1 MTASNISSIALGV
14 NEVRDGA
21 ALTSSGVAHIAEGI
35 IAAWGKSMRWSDG
48 EGDNLL
54 EGFFTLAD
62 MYKEVRRADGS
73 EFKGAVAAKYRA
85 IATEFGVDGE
95 FSSGDKIQ
103 FKRAWQIAAAE
114 RLGADVE
121 FDTVQ
126 VERRG
131 KEIDL
136 RVIKAP
142 AGLVLDL
149 YKEDGTPTEAGK
161 TLEADMRR
169 VFARTGEQATPE
181 AIAEACKADMVP
193 CNGGKLGNIKL
204 PSITDTSNRLAAFA
218 IKAGLM
224 PEKLNRNRNKTGND
238 EGRQFSESLAFV
250 HKSLDLILDPESEES
265 NFAPS
270 PAIDE
275 SLHRLQAKLTAYF
288 AAMQTD
294 LEF

>member
-1 MTASNISSIALGV
+1 MTASNISFIALGV
-14 NEVRDGA
+14 NEVREGA

-103 FKRAWQIAAAE
+103 FKRAWQIASSIKLGSGAE
-114 RLGADVE
+114 FA
-121 FDTVQ
+121 TVK
-126 VERRG
+126 VKRG
-131 KEIDL
+131 DDL
-136 RVIKAP
+136 VDARIVRAP
-142 AGLVLDL
+142 AELVLDL

-161 TLEADMRR
+161 ILEADMRR
-169 VFARTGEQATPE
+169 VLERTGEEATPE

-204 PSITDTSNRLAAFA
+204 PSITDTSNKLAAFA
-218 IKAGLM
+218 IQAGLM
-224 PEKLNRNRNKTGND
+224 PEKAKRDRNKSGND
-238 EGRQFSESLAFV
+238 EGRQFSEALAFV
-250 HKSLDLILDPESEES
+250 SASLDLILDPESEES

-270 PAIDE
+270 TAIDE